1 MPAPLP
7 VKRDAEPTRRKPES
21 QANSSAEA
29 PASSDIARLAYALW
43 KERGC
48 ADGSAETD
56 WLEAERKLRE
66 SSMHPTPE
74 MIRG

>member
-7 VKRDAEPTRRKPES
+7 VKRDAEATRTKPES

-29 PASSDIARLAYALW
+29 PASSDIAGLAYALW

-48 ADGSAETD
+48 PYGSAETD

-66 SSMHPTPE
+66 SSVHAAPE